1 MPSPVAASRRWTN
14 VALLALV
21 ASHAFAQQSSTQ
33 DPAPPSAQFEAAQAA
48 AERWLA
54 DGQDRAVEVEKVV
67 AELAVDRK
75 AAIAW
80 LATQLAQTD
89 VLAKTPRS
97 RALLSL
103 ATLVAL
109 DFVAWQR
116 ATNMVFVGQYD
127 GLQPLQPFVTD
138 RFFELLLA
146 PPPWFSID
154 RRVHLVAPL
163 RDLQLRTPPA
173 ERLEAVIRIV
183 ENERQE
189 PTDLRRALT
198 AALWQWGTREPGQRI
213 VAELQQGIADGTAED
228 RVRASLELADYYVLL
243 REYKRAANLYRT
255 AQALSKNLGVPL
267 RPVAWYAAACVHAL
281 LGEQELGLQAI
292 ERCAE
297 LLADPNLDA
306 SWRLERKALED
317 DPELAALRKDPRFA
331 AAMAK
336 AFAKPADEKAPSE
349 PKADGGG
356 RDR

>member
-1 MPSPVAASRRWTN
+1 MPSPVAATRRWTN

-33 DPAPPSAQFEAAQAA
+33 DPAPPSPQFEAAQAA

-54 DGQDRAVEVEKVV
+54 DGQDRDVDVEKVV
-67 AELAVDRK
+67 AQLACDRK

-89 VLAKTPRS
+89 VQAKTPRS

-109 DFVAWQR
+109 DFVTWQR

-173 ERLEAVIRIV
+173 ERLEAVLRIV

-228 RVRASLELADYYVLL
+228 RVRASLELADFYVLL

-297 LLADPNLDA
+297 LLADPNLDV
-306 SWRLERKALED
+306 SWRLERKALET

>member
-1 MPSPVAASRRWTN
+1 MLALFAGLAVAQQESRQDPSPT
-14 VALLALV
+14 
-21 ASHAFAQQSSTQ
+21 
-33 DPAPPSAQFEAAQAA
+33 PSPEWEAAQAS

-54 DGQDRAVEVEKVV
+54 DGQDRAVDVEKVV

-80 LATQLAQTD
+80 LATQLAQAD
-89 VLAKTPRS
+89 QQPKSPRS
-97 RALLSL
+97 RAVHAL
-103 ATLVAL
+103 ATMVAL
-109 DFVAWQR
+109 DFVNWQR

-146 PPPWFSID
+146 PPQWFAIT

-183 ENERQE
+183 ENERLE
-189 PTDLRRALT
+189 PIELRRALA
-198 AALWQWGTREPGQRI
+198 AALWQWGTREPGQRL
-213 VAELQQGIADGTAED
+213 VAELQQGIAEGTAED
-228 RVRASLELADYYVLL
+228 RVRASLELADFHVLL
-243 REYKRAANLYRT
+243 RDYKRAANSYRA
-255 AQALSKNLGVPL
+255 AQALSKSLGVPL
-267 RPVAWYAAACVHAL
+267 RPVAWYATACVHAL
-281 LGEQELGLQAI
+281 LGESELGLQAI

-306 SWRLERKALED
+306 SWRIERKALEN
-317 DPELAALRKDPRFA
+317 DPELAPLRKDPRFA

-336 AFAKPADEKAPSE
+336 AFAKPAEANGNPGATGNESG
-349 PKADGGG
+349 A